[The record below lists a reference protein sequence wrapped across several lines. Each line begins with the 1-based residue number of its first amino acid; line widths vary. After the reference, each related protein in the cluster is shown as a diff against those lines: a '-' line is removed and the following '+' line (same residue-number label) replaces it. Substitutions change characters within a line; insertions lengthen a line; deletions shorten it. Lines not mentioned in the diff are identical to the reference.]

1 MSMFGFY
8 FVQALLEQAG
18 WPKKKGLFGGPAY
31 DTFIVDE
38 VIDQMLGWGASLA
51 AGRPKL
57 SLKMTAEMFRDK
69 DWDGDN
75 PPDVKMVVDGS
86 REGWDKV
93 PEGGPSEVIKL
104 LMINVHPEYIVD
116 ENLNR
121 KSVVLP
127 YSEWENIVE
136 EMEELDDIRAYDQ
149 AKNETEEGVVPFE
162 QAVKE
167 IEDGIVK

>member
-1 MSMFGFY
+1 
-8 FVQALLEQAG
+8 
-18 WPKKKGLFGGPAY
+18 
-31 DTFIVDE
+31 
-38 VIDQMLGWGASLA
+38 
-51 AGRPKL
+51 
-57 SLKMTAEMFRDK
+57 
-69 DWDGDN
+69 
-75 PPDVKMVVDGS
+75 
-86 REGWDKV
+86 
-93 PEGGPSEVIKL
+93 
-104 LMINVHPEYIVD
+104 MINVHPEYIVD

-149 AKNETEEGVVPFE
+149 AKNETEDEVVPFE

>member
-1 MSMFGFY
+1 
-8 FVQALLEQAG
+8 
-18 WPKKKGLFGGPAY
+18 
-31 DTFIVDE
+31 
-38 VIDQMLGWGASLA
+38 
-51 AGRPKL
+51 
-57 SLKMTAEMFRDK
+57 
-69 DWDGDN
+69 
-75 PPDVKMVVDGS
+75 
-86 REGWDKV
+86 
-93 PEGGPSEVIKL
+93 
-104 LMINVHPEYIVD
+104 MINIHPEYIVD

-149 AKNETEEGVVPFE
+149 AKNETEDEVIPFE

>member
-1 MSMFGFY
+1 
-8 FVQALLEQAG
+8 
-18 WPKKKGLFGGPAY
+18 
-31 DTFIVDE
+31 
-38 VIDQMLGWGASLA
+38 
-51 AGRPKL
+51 
-57 SLKMTAEMFRDK
+57 
-69 DWDGDN
+69 
-75 PPDVKMVVDGS
+75 
-86 REGWDKV
+86 
-93 PEGGPSEVIKL
+93 
-104 LMINVHPEYIVD
+104 MINVHPEYIVD

-149 AKNETEEGVVPFE
+149 AKNETKDEVVPFE